1 MLPLLALTACK
12 WLHEDRPPDVVIV
25 LVDTLRAD
33 GPSYAGNPH
42 PTTPNLDALVSGE
55 ATWFSH
61 ASAGSCWTL
70 PSTTTLLTGL
80 YPWQHR
86 VIRTMRDME
95 LYGRLDPAVPTLG
108 SAFHDRGY
116 RTAAF
121 VNNAFLAPEFGLNRH
136 FDLYNYEGA
145 DSNSHRSAAATVREA
160 LEWLDASTTSSL
172 LIVHM
177 MEPHSEYVAP
187 PPFQGQFTAGLPHTL
202 PSPPFGPERLRSW
215 MARKEEPSLEDQAF
229 VRAAYDEE
237 ILAVDEAIGQLIAG
251 LRERERWENTVF
263 VVTAD
268 HGEEFWDNG
277 GYEHGHSTRS
287 VLTHVPLVIKAP
299 GYLPGRNDTIVD
311 HTDLYQALVN
321 NSGVIPEVA
330 RSGEFRRGEFAFAE
344 DLLYGPQEVTAA
356 NEDLRLIIHLATKD
370 AELWVL
376 NDRWQEVEALHTQPD
391 RREAARVPLEALMR
405 VRGNLE
411 PTEPNN
417 PTEIQSADTFDMLR
431 KLGYIE

>member
-145 DSNSHRSAAATVREA
+145 DSNSHRSAVLGR
-160 LEWLDASTTSSL
+160 
-172 LIVHM
+172 
-177 MEPHSEYVAP
+177 P
-187 PPFQGQFTAGLPHTL
+187 G
-202 PSPPFGPERLRSW
+202 
-215 MARKEEPSLEDQAF
+215 
-229 VRAAYDEE
+229 
-237 ILAVDEAIGQLIAG
+237 
-251 LRERERWENTVF
+251 
-263 VVTAD
+263 
-268 HGEEFWDNG
+268 
-277 GYEHGHSTRS
+277 S
-287 VLTHVPLVIKAP
+287 VGA
-299 GYLPGRNDTIVD
+299 
-311 HTDLYQALVN
+311 
-321 NSGVIPEVA
+321 
-330 RSGEFRRGEFAFAE
+330 
-344 DLLYGPQEVTAA
+344 
-356 NEDLRLIIHLATKD
+356 
-370 AELWVL
+370 
-376 NDRWQEVEALHTQPD
+376 
-391 RREAARVPLEALMR
+391 
-405 VRGNLE
+405 
-411 PTEPNN
+411 
-417 PTEIQSADTFDMLR
+417 
-431 KLGYIE
+431 